1 MVLLWLMLLACGLFA
16 HGVFECRGLLE
27 AAGNYDELAFCLVD
41 APGVVQQM
49 FTSPSCLFQYMLL
62 NGCV

>member
-27 AAGNYDELAFCLVD
+27 AAGNYDEIAFFFGRCARNRSVN
-41 APGVVQQM
+41 VHV
-49 FTSPSCLFQYMLL
+49 S
-62 NGCV
+62 